1 MLPRQLTIV
10 LAALATSFA
19 PVACAQSPQV
29 PPPAQPAATPASTT
43 ARPATAA
50 TIAPSVDPRRDRVAA
65 AIQAAELGN
74 FDAASYG
81 DLVDHPLYR
90 WIEYASLRRN
100 IDGVT
105 GPRATA
111 FLQRYQGE
119 AVAEEFR
126 ELWLAATARRED
138 PAAFLKAW
146 DDEITSTK
154 LRCARLDAQ
163 LSLGRTDPQWTRDAQ
178 AIWNGSNG
186 KPLPNDC
193 DPVFAAL
200 DQRGGLTTAMRWD
213 RIDQAV
219 AEWQPGVIRSIA
231 AGLPAGE
238 RTLAG
243 DYAAF
248 LDEPHARAL
257 DWPKTPRSRLVAS
270 HGLARLGK
278 ADPDR
283 AETLLP
289 QYASA
294 LGFTEADRGRAMY
307 MIALWTVASY
317 LPDSERRLN
326 LVPES
331 SYDERLHE
339 WRVRE
344 ALSRSDWPAALA
356 AIRKMSDKQRSDSTY
371 EYFEAR
377 LAELTGDKATAQARY
392 AAAAREPEFHG
403 FLAADR
409 IDQPYV
415 LCPWEVQADAAT
427 LATVAGN
434 PALQRAIGLYNLGR
448 PGWAVEEWAEA
459 VEGFSDTQRQLAVKI
474 AQANGWFDRAVFA
487 LGDGARESQLYTLR
501 FPLHHDAT
509 IRREAERNDIDPAWV
524 AAEIRAESIFNPQA
538 RSGANALGLMQVLP
552 ATGAAV
558 SRRIGQPWGGT
569 QSLYDP
575 DTNIVLGTAYLRQML
590 DEYGGKP
597 YFAIAGYNAGPTPLA
612 RWQSQRPGMDPDF
625 WIETISYAET
635 RDYVAR
641 VLAFSV
647 IYDWRLDGDALRL
660 SDRIQGETDGPR
672 KQFQC
677 PAQSP

>member
-1 MLPRQLTIV
+1 MLTRQTAIV

-29 PPPAQPAATPASTT
+29 PPPQPAAAS
-43 ARPATAA
+43 AQPSPRAA
-50 TIAPSVDPRRDRVAA
+50 APIAPSVDPRQTRVAA
-65 AIQAAELGN
+65 AIQAAELGS
-74 FDAASYG
+74 FDATSHG
-81 DLVDHPLYR
+81 DLADHPLYR

-105 GPRATA
+105 EARATA
-111 FLQRYQGE
+111 FLDRYRGE

-126 ELWLAATARRED
+126 ELWLAASARRDD

-146 DDEITSTK
+146 DDEVTSTK

-163 LSLGRTDPQWTRDAQ
+163 LSLGRADAQWTSNAQ
-178 AIWNGSNG
+178 AIWNNSQG
-186 KPLPNDC
+186 KPLPSDC

-200 DQRGGLTTAMRWD
+200 DQRGGLTTAMRWE
-213 RIDQAV
+213 RIEQAA
-219 AEWQPGVIRSIA
+219 AEWQPGVIRGVA
-231 AGLPAGE
+231 NGLPADE
-238 RTLAG
+238 RALAQ

-248 LDEPHARAL
+248 LDAPHPRAL
-257 DWPKTPRSRLVAS
+257 DWPKTDRSRLVAS
-270 HGLARLGK
+270 HGLAKLGK

-283 AETLLP
+283 AEALLP
-289 QYASA
+289 QYANA

-326 LVPES
+326 LVPAT

-344 ALSRSDWPAALA
+344 AMSRSDWPAALA
-356 AIRKMSDKQRSDSTY
+356 AIRKMSDEQRSDSTY
-371 EYFEAR
+371 EYFEGR
-377 LAELTGDKATAQARY
+377 LAELTGDTATAQARY

-409 IDQPYV
+409 IDQPYA
-415 LCPWEVQADAAT
+415 LCPWEVEADAAT
-427 LATVAGN
+427 FASVAGN
-434 PALQRAIGLYNLGR
+434 PALQRAIGLHRLGR
-448 PGWAVEEWAEA
+448 HGWAVEEWADA
-459 VEGFSDTQRQLAVKI
+459 TEGFSDTQRQLAVKI

-487 LGDGARESQLYTLR
+487 LGDGPRENQLYTLR

-509 IRREAERNDIDPAWV
+509 IRSEAARNDIDPAWV

-558 SRRIGQPWGGT
+558 SRRIGRTWGGT
-569 QSLYDP
+569 ESLYDP
-575 DTNIVLGTAYLRQML
+575 DTNIALGTAYLRQML
-590 DEYGGKP
+590 DEYGSKP
-597 YFAIAGYNAGPTPLA
+597 
-612 RWQSQRPGMDPDF
+612 
-625 WIETISYAET
+625 
-635 RDYVAR
+635 
-641 VLAFSV
+641 
-647 IYDWRLDGDALRL
+647 
-660 SDRIQGETDGPR
+660 
-672 KQFQC
+672 
-677 PAQSP
+677 